1 MKIVNLTQRSE
12 EWHYWRLN
20 KGMASEAACIMGDS
34 KWEPSTW
41 YMLFLRKKNLIRDKV
56 NEAMIHGTLTEPE
69 AAACYVENFGPIE
82 PLCIEKEI
90 GGVTLGASL
99 DGMTTQDDLRYPLE
113 IKCPKFG
120 SLFKDLATVKTQFVN
135 DALPRNYYWQCQHI
149 LLVTG
154 LPAMH
159 FFVYKNNNFILKTV
173 IEDTENQEKLLEKW
187 VQFLTLFN
195 ADQAPSL
202 TFQDKRFRHD
212 DSWQTAATK
221 FKVAHREYVT
231 AKEALDQA
239 KKDLL
244 KLANDE
250 PSFGF
255 GVRVSRAKKASTYTI
270 PKEIKDRYRVSNE
283 GEFILKVERDS
294 NDGKQ

>member
-12 EWHYWRLN
+12 EWHYWRLD
-20 KGMASEAACIMGDS
+20 KGMASEAACIMGES

-41 YMLFLRKKNLIRDKV
+41 YMLFLRKKSYIRDKV

-69 AAACYVENFGPIE
+69 AAACYVKNFGPIE
-82 PLCIEKEI
+82 PLCVEKEFN
-90 GGVTLGASL
+90 GLTLGASL
-99 DGMTTQDDLRYPLE
+99 DGMTTTDDLRHPLE

-120 SLFKDLATVKTQFVN
+120 SLYKDLAVVKTQFVN

-173 IEDTENQEKLLEKW
+173 VEDTENQQKLLEKW
-187 VQFLTLFN
+187 IQFLTLLN
-195 ADQAPSL
+195 TDEAPSL

-212 DSWQTAATK
+212 DDWQAAATK
-221 FKVAHREYVT
+221 FKLAHREVVKAT
-231 AKEALDQA
+231 EAINAA
-239 KKDLL
+239 KKKLL
-244 KLANDE
+244 ELADNE

-255 GVRVSRAKKASTYTI
+255 GVRVNRSRKASTYTI
-270 PKEIKDRYRVSNE
+270 PKEIKDKYKVDHD
-283 GEFILKVERDS
+283 GQFIFRVERDTS
-294 NDGKQ
+294 DGK

>member
-1 MKIVNLTQRSE
+1 MKIVNITQRSE

-82 PLCIEKEI
+82 PICVEKEFGNI
-90 GGVTLGASL
+90 TLAASL

-120 SLFKDLATVKTQFVN
+120 SLYNDLSAVKTQFVN

-159 FFVYKNNNFILKTV
+159 FFVYKNKNFVLKTV
-173 IEDTENQEKLLEKW
+173 IEDTENQQKLLEKW
-187 VQFLTLFN
+187 IGFLDLLN
-195 ADQAPSL
+195 AGEAPSL
-202 TFQDKRFRHD
+202 TFKDKRFRHD
-212 DSWQTAATK
+212 DDWQAAATK
-221 FKVAHREYVT
+221 FKMAHREMVKAT
-231 AKEALDQA
+231 EAINDA
-239 KKDLL
+239 KKRLL
-244 KLANDE
+244 ELANDE

-255 GVRVSRAKKASTYTI
+255 GVRISRSKKPSTYTI
-270 PKEIKDRYRVSNE
+270 PKEIKEKYKVDHNGEYTLRVEKDGS
-283 GEFILKVERDS
+283 
-294 NDGKQ
+294 DGK